1 MLFDLRG
8 RRRRGIQAIYLM
20 LAILMGG
27 GLVLFGIGGDVQGG
41 LVDAFQQNGGDATK
55 QIEKRVERAEQNTR
69 TNPRDARAFAVL
81 AESRYQLA
89 GVSEGFDETAA
100 DPAQAFTGKA
110 REQLLLAERAW
121 DRHVSLA
128 GDEPNVNLANTMQIA
143 FAALNKPEKAVAAQE
158 VVVDARGD
166 QAGFG
171 DYAKLAQLAYSAG
184 QQRKGDLAAARA
196 KELAKDQPKETREA
210 LAAQLTQAKATSVT
224 GQDPGAPPT
233 ATGAPPATP
242 PTSTGAAE

>member
-41 LVDAFQQNGGDATK
+41 LVDAFTQNSGDATE
-55 QIEKRVERAEQNTR
+55 QIEERVERAEANTKR
-69 TNPRDARAFAVL
+69 NPQDARAFAVL

-89 GVSEGFDETAA
+89 GVSEGFNDQVA
-100 DPAQAFTGKA
+100 DPSQAFSGEA

-121 DRHVSLA
+121 DRHVELA
-128 GDEPNVNLANTMQIA
+128 GDRPNQNLANTMQIA

-158 VVVDARGD
+158 IVVDARGD

-184 QQRKGDLAAARA
+184 QQRKGDLAAERA

-210 LAAQLTQAKATSVT
+210 LAAQLTQAKVAATT

-233 ATGAPPATP
+233 DA
-242 PTSTGAAE
+242 GAAPTVTGGAE

>member
-41 LVDAFQQNGGDATK
+41 LVDAFQQNSGDATK
-55 QIEKRVERAEQNTR
+55 QIEERVDRAEENTR
-69 TNPRDARAFAVL
+69 KAPQDARAFAVL

-89 GVSEGFDETAA
+89 GVSDGFNENAA
-100 DPAQAFTGKA
+100 DATQAFTGDA

-121 DRHVSLA
+121 DRHIELA
-128 GDEPNVNLANTMQIA
+128 DGKPNVNLANTMQIA

-158 VVVDARGD
+158 IVVDARGD
-166 QAGFG
+166 RAGFG
-171 DYAKLAQLAYSAG
+171 DYAKLAQLAYQAG
-184 QQRKGDLAAARA
+184 QQRKGDLAAERS

-210 LAAQLTQAKATSVT
+210 LAAQLTQAKAAAVT

-233 ATGAPPATP
+233 ATGAAPAP
-242 PTSTGAAE
+242 AGEGG